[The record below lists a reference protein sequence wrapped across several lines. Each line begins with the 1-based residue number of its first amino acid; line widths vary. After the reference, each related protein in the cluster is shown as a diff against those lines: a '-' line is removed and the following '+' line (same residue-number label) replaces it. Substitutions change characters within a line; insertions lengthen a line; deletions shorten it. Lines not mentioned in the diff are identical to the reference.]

1 MPSKRENFLTKHC
14 NIIYQA
20 ATEMFVDLNDLIKC
34 RVDSIDW
41 RGRVVYVGVDLAET
55 NDNCAVVMASLDDE
69 GILYVEPMAFIP
81 EGRIEE
87 KSKFE
92 KVDYKRFIAEMKCIA
107 CGNRTVD
114 YGVIEEFVFQL
125 EETYGVIVDSIGYD
139 RFNAMSS
146 AQKWESGAIT
156 PEGKYYHG
164 IQTVE
169 VRQHS
174 DTLHQPTKLLFEKIS
189 NHELRYVSNELYE
202 INYQNARC
210 TRDTNKNRYVNK
222 KKSSGKVDMVVAT
235 IDATYL
241 IFQKVVLSRS
251 NVFAEVF

>member
-1 MPSKRENFLTKHC
+1 
-14 NIIYQA
+14 
-20 ATEMFVDLNDLIKC
+20 
-34 RVDSIDW
+34 
-41 RGRVVYVGVDLAET
+41 
-55 NDNCAVVMASLDDE
+55 
-69 GILYVEPMAFIP
+69 
-81 EGRIEE
+81 
-87 KSKFE
+87 
-92 KVDYKRFIAEMKCIA
+92 MKCIA

-146 AQKWESGAIT
+146 AQKWETGAIT